1 MNILVLTNLLPAP
14 ILPTK
19 IRENDVLLTT
29 AELHEKLHSD
39 VNYTFV
45 FVLHTSFLTHLSGKY
60 MDHRRFLDLRQY
72 TCRGRQVEI
81 IGVPTFKWNNRL
93 WSFYMSLG
101 YLRHRK
107 RLAKIIK
114 EKQIDLVHGHNLIAD
129 LGMAYNLQRWF
140 KIPYVITV
148 RHIGR
153 AEDLL
158 RHIRKFV
165 SAARAVINIGYSGK
179 ETIDAMNSNSYLV
192 SHGIDNRFLSRKKVY
207 TPHQTLKIVT
217 VSRLLYWKNID
228 KVLYALLQIKE
239 GFTYDIYGDGPFLE
253 TLKGIVEG
261 SAIEDKV
268 VFHGHIDYELVP
280 ETLEK
285 YDLFVLPSY
294 REVFGRAYIEA
305 MACGL
310 PIIGAKNTGMDGH
323 ITEGEQGLLVDHT
336 NVDDLQ
342 HAIQKFIDDE
352 KLKVNMGQ
360 KAKEFSSK
368 FSWDAVVEKLDGI
381 YRRAVSQPGQ

>member
-29 AELHEKLHSD
+29 AELHEQLHPD
-39 VNYTFV
+39 VTYTFV
-45 FVLHTSFLTHLSGKY
+45 FVLHTSFLTPFSAKY
-60 MDHRRFLDLRQY
+60 IDHKRFLDLKQY
-72 TCRGRQVEI
+72 TSRGRQIEI
-81 IGVPTFKWNNRL
+81 IGVPTFKWNNKL

-107 RLAKIIK
+107 RLARIIK
-114 EKQIDLVHGHNLIAD
+114 EKQIDVVHGHNLIAD
-129 LGMAYNLQRWF
+129 LGMAYNLHRWF

-153 AEDLL
+153 VEYLF

-165 SAARAVINIGYSGK
+165 SAANAVINIGHSGK
-179 ETIDAMNSNSYLV
+179 EIIDTMNPNSYVV
-192 SHGIDNRFLSRKKVY
+192 SHGIDQRFLSRKKVY
-207 TPHQTLKIVT
+207 THHPTLKIVT

-228 KVLYALLQIKE
+228 KVLHALLQIKE
-239 GFTYDIYGDGPFLE
+239 GFTYDIYGDGPFLD

-261 SAIEDKV
+261 TEIADKV
-268 VFHGHIDYELVP
+268 FFHGHIDYDVVP

-285 YDLFVLPSY
+285 YDLFVLPSF

-310 PIIGAKNTGMDGH
+310 PIIGARDTGMDGH
-323 ITEGEQGLLVDHT
+323 ISEGEQGLLVDHT
-336 NVDDLQ
+336 NVDDLRQ
-342 HAIQKFIDDE
+342 AIQKFLDDE
-352 KLKVNMGQ
+352 SLKVNMGQ
-360 KAKEFSSK
+360 KAKEFSMK
-368 FSWDAVVEKLDGI
+368 FSWDAVVEQLDGI
-381 YRRAVSQPGQ
+381 YRMAVSQPGR